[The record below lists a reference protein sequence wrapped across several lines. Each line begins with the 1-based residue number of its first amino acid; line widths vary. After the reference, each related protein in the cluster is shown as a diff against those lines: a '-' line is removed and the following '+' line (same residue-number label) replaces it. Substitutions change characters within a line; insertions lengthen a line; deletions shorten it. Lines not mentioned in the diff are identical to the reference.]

1 MTYSVNFMDLTERIS
16 PLAFAKYLRDTGWE
30 LFQSKRAYIKIFQYE
45 RNDDFF
51 QIIIP
56 MEKKLSDYKEAMY
69 KAVETVAK
77 VENKSIEQVML
88 YLLNPNTDILK
99 IRLEKKDIEAGN
111 ILLDDAIR
119 IYENAKKLL
128 AATARDILH
137 PKKYHQGKMDDCVL
151 KFLSSC
157 RFGQTEVGSYV
168 VSVVCPFAELDEN
181 EEYKQLSIFSDE
193 EQCANSLTRQV
204 TSRVMENISFI
215 KSQIDNGEM
224 DKLVLQDEDKIISA
238 NFYEALGGL
247 NLDSNGAD
255 VEFIAE
261 WSPIVKN
268 IGCVKNRILLTHDYY
283 QPIETTIGKLKE
295 QTNKS
300 TKIIGRIKKL
310 ESSPDV
316 QKRKIGKIT
325 VVYLDE
331 NDKPKTVTANLDKNE
346 YDQAIKAHEKGYHV
360 EIVGEISYG
369 KRAFMSSCESFV
381 VIE

>member
-1 MTYSVNFMDLTERIS
+1 MDLTEKIS
-16 PLAFAKYLRDTGWE
+16 PLAFAKYLKDMGWE
-30 LFQSKRAYIKIFQYE
+30 QFPSRRQYIKIFQYE
-45 RNDDFF
+45 KNDDFF
-51 QIIIP
+51 QVVIP
-56 MEKKLSDYKEAMY
+56 TEKKLNDYKEAMY
-69 KAVETVAK
+69 KAVVTVAE
-77 VENKSIEQVML
+77 VENKSVEQVLL

-111 ILLDDAIR
+111 ILFDDAIR
-119 IYENAKKLL
+119 MYENAKRLL
-128 AATARDILH
+128 AATALDILH
-137 PKKYHQGKMDDCVL
+137 PKKYHQGRMDDCVL

-157 RFGQTEVGSYV
+157 RFGQTEIGSYV

-181 EEYKQLSIFSDE
+181 EDYKQLSIFSDE

-204 TSRVMENISFI
+204 TSRVMKNISFI
-215 KSQIDNGEM
+215 KNQIDNGEM
-224 DKLVLQDEDKIISA
+224 DKLILQDEDKIISA

-268 IGCVKNRILLTHDYY
+268 TDCVNNRILLTHDYY
-283 QPIETTIGKLKE
+283 QPIETTIERLKDE
-295 QTNKS
+295 TNKS
-300 TKIIGRIKKL
+300 TRIIGRIKKL

-331 NDKPKTVTANLDKNE
+331 NDKRKTVTVNLNKNE
-346 YDQAIKAHEKGYHV
+346 YDKAIKAHERGFHV
-360 EIVGEISYG
+360 EIVGEISCG
-369 KRAFMSSCESFV
+369 RNASMSCESFA

>member
-1 MTYSVNFMDLTERIS
+1 MIYSVNFMDLTEKIS
-16 PLAFAKYLRDTGWE
+16 PLAFAKYLKDMGWE
-30 LFQSKRAYIKIFQYE
+30 QFQSKRQYIKIFQYE
-45 RNDDFF
+45 KNDNFF
-51 QIIIP
+51 QVVIP
-56 MEKKLSDYKEAMY
+56 TEKKLNDYKEAMY
-69 KAVETVAK
+69 KAVVTVAE
-77 VENKSIEQVML
+77 VENKSVEQVML

-99 IRLEKKDIEAGN
+99 IRLEKKNIEAGN
-111 ILLDDAIR
+111 ILFDDAIR
-119 IYENAKKLL
+119 MYENAKRLL
-128 AATARDILH
+128 AATALDILH
-137 PKKYHQGKMDDCVL
+137 PKKYHQGRMDDCVL

-157 RFGQTEVGSYV
+157 RFGQTEIGSYV

-204 TSRVMENISFI
+204 TSRVMKNISFI
-215 KSQIDNGEM
+215 KNQIDSGEM
-224 DKLVLQDEDKIISA
+224 EKLILQDEDKIISA

-268 IGCVKNRILLTHDYY
+268 VDFVKNRILLTHDYY
-283 QPIETTIGKLKE
+283 QPIETTIERLKDE
-295 QTNKS
+295 TNKS
-300 TKIIGRIKKL
+300 TRIIGRIKKL

-331 NDKPKTVTANLDKNE
+331 NDKRKTVTVNLNKNE
-346 YDQAIKAHEKGYHV
+346 YDKAIKAHERGFHV
-360 EIVGEISYG
+360 EIVGEISCG
-369 KRAFMSSCESFV
+369 KKASMSCESFA

>member
-1 MTYSVNFMDLTERIS
+1 MIYSVNFMDLTEKIS
-16 PLAFAKYLRDTGWE
+16 PLAFAKYLKDMGWE
-30 LFQSKRAYIKIFQYE
+30 QFPSKRQYIKIFQYE
-45 RNDDFF
+45 KNDDFF
-51 QIIIP
+51 QVVIP
-56 MEKKLSDYKEAMY
+56 TEKKLNDYKEAMY
-69 KAVETVAK
+69 KAVVTVAE
-77 VENKSIEQVML
+77 VENKSVEQVLL

-99 IRLEKKDIEAGN
+99 IRLEKKDVEAGN
-111 ILLDDAIR
+111 ILFDDAIR
-119 IYENAKKLL
+119 MYENAKRLL
-128 AATARDILH
+128 AATALDILH
-137 PKKYHQGKMDDCVL
+137 PKKYHQGRMDDCVL

-157 RFGQTEVGSYV
+157 RFGQTEIGSYV

-181 EEYKQLSIFSDE
+181 EDYKQLSIFSDE

-204 TSRVMENISFI
+204 TSRVMKNISFI
-215 KSQIDNGEM
+215 KNQIDNGEM
-224 DKLVLQDEDKIISA
+224 DKLILQDEDKIISA

-268 IGCVKNRILLTHDYY
+268 TDCVKNRILLTHDYY
-283 QPIETTIGKLKE
+283 QPIETTIERLKDE
-295 QTNKS
+295 TNKS
-300 TKIIGRIKKL
+300 TRIIGRIKKL

-331 NDKPKTVTANLDKNE
+331 NDKRKTVTVNLNKNE
-346 YDQAIKAHEKGYHV
+346 YDKAIKAHKRGFHV
-360 EIVGEISYG
+360 EIVGEISCG
-369 KRAFMSSCESFV
+369 RNAFMSCESFA

>member
-1 MTYSVNFMDLTERIS
+1 MIYSVNFMDLTEKIS
-16 PLAFAKYLRDTGWE
+16 PLAFAKYLKDMGWE
-30 LFQSKRAYIKIFQYE
+30 QYQSKRQYIKIFQYE
-45 RNDDFF
+45 KNDDFF
-51 QIIIP
+51 QVIIP
-56 MEKKLSDYKEAMY
+56 TEKKLNDYKEAMY
-69 KAVETVAK
+69 KAVVTVAEA
-77 VENKSIEQVML
+77 ENKSVEQVLL

-99 IRLEKKDIEAGN
+99 IRLEKKDVEAGN
-111 ILLDDAIR
+111 IFFDDAIR
-119 IYENAKKLL
+119 MYENAKRLL
-128 AATARDILH
+128 AATALDILH
-137 PKKYHQGKMDDCVL
+137 PKKYHQGRMDDCVL

-157 RFGQTEVGSYV
+157 RFGQTEIGSYV

-181 EEYKQLSIFSDE
+181 EDYKQLSIFSDE

-204 TSRVMENISFI
+204 TSRVMKNISFI
-215 KSQIDNGEM
+215 KNQIDNGEM
-224 DKLVLQDEDKIISA
+224 DKLILQDEDKIISA

-268 IGCVKNRILLTHDYY
+268 ADCVKSRILLTHDYY
-283 QPIETTIGKLKE
+283 QPIETTIERLKDE
-295 QTNKS
+295 TNKS
-300 TKIIGRIKKL
+300 TRIIGRIKKL

-331 NDKPKTVTANLDKNE
+331 NDKRKTVTVNLNKNE
-346 YDQAIKAHEKGYHV
+346 YDKAIKAHERGFHV
-360 EIVGEISYG
+360 EIVGEISCG
-369 KRAFMSSCESFV
+369 RNDSMTCESFA

>member
-1 MTYSVNFMDLTERIS
+1 MIYSVNFMDLTEKIS
-16 PLAFAKYLRDTGWE
+16 PLVFAKYLKDIGWAQ
-30 LFQSKRAYIKIFQYE
+30 FQSKRPYIKIFQYE
-45 RNDDFF
+45 KNNNFF
-51 QIIIP
+51 QVIIP
-56 MEKKLSDYKEAMY
+56 TEKKLSDYKEAMY
-69 KAVETVAK
+69 KAVVTVGEA
-77 VENKSIEQVML
+77 ENKSVEQVML

-99 IRLEKKDIEAGN
+99 IRLGKKEVEAGN
-111 ILLDDAIR
+111 ILFDDAIR
-119 IYENAKKLL
+119 VYENAKRLL
-128 AATARDILH
+128 AATALDILH
-137 PKKYHQGKMDDCVL
+137 PKKYHQGRIDDCVL
-151 KFLSSC
+151 KFLSNC
-157 RFGQTEVGSYV
+157 RFGQTEIGSYV

-215 KSQIDNGEM
+215 KNQIDNGQL
-224 DKLVLQDEDKIISA
+224 DKLLLQDNDKIISA

-247 NLDSNGAD
+247 NLDSEEAD

-268 IGCVKNRILLTHDYY
+268 TGCARNRILLTHDYY
-283 QPIETTIGKLKE
+283 QPIETAIGKLKE
-295 QTNKS
+295 ETSKC

-316 QKRKIGKIT
+316 QTRKIGKIT

-331 NDKPKTVTANLDKNE
+331 NDKPKTVTANLNKSE
-346 YDQAIKAHEKGYHV
+346 YDKAIKAHEKGCHI
-360 EIVGEISYG
+360 EIVGEISSG
-369 KRAFMSSCESFV
+369 KRPFMPSCESFA

>member
-1 MTYSVNFMDLTERIS
+1 MIYSINFMDLTEKIS
-16 PLAFAKYLRDTGWE
+16 PLAFAKYLKDTGWE
-30 LFQSKRAYIKIFQYE
+30 QFKSKRAYIKIFQYE
-45 RNDDFF
+45 KNDDFF
-51 QIIIP
+51 QVIVP
-56 MEKKLSDYKEAMY
+56 TEKKLSDYKEAMY
-69 KAVETVAK
+69 KAVETVA
-77 VENKSIEQVML
+77 VAENKSVEQVML

-99 IRLEKKDIEAGN
+99 IRLEKSTVEAGN
-111 ILLDDAIR
+111 ILVDDAIR
-119 IYENAKKLL
+119 MYENAKKLL
-128 AATARDILH
+128 AATALDILH
-137 PKKYHQGKMDDCVL
+137 PKKYHQGRMDECVL
-151 KFLSSC
+151 KFLSNC
-157 RFGQTEVGSYV
+157 RFGQTEIGSYV

-181 EEYKQLSIFSDE
+181 EDYKQLSIFSDG

-215 KSQIDNGEM
+215 KNQIDTGEL
-224 DKLVLQDEDKIISA
+224 DKLILQDNDKIISA

-247 NLDSNGAD
+247 NLDSDGAD

-268 IGCVKNRILLTHDYY
+268 TGCAKDRILLTHDYY

-295 QTNKS
+295 ETNKS
-300 TKIIGRIKKL
+300 TKIIGKIKKL

-331 NDKPKTVTANLDKNE
+331 NDKPKTVTANLNKNE
-346 YDQAIKAHEKGYHV
+346 YDKAIKAHERGCHI
-360 EIVGEISYG
+360 EIIGEVSSG
-369 KRAFMSSCESFV
+369 KRSFMSSCESFV

>member
-1 MTYSVNFMDLTERIS
+1 MIYSVNFMDLTEKIS
-16 PLAFAKYLRDTGWE
+16 PLAFAKYLKDMGWE
-30 LFQSKRAYIKIFQYE
+30 QYQSKRQYIKIFQYE
-45 RNDDFF
+45 KNDDFF
-51 QIIIP
+51 QVIIP
-56 MEKKLSDYKEAMY
+56 TEKKLNDYKEAMY
-69 KAVETVAK
+69 KAVVTVAEA
-77 VENKSIEQVML
+77 ENKSVEQVLL

-99 IRLEKKDIEAGN
+99 IRLEKKDVEAGN
-111 ILLDDAIR
+111 IFFDDAIR
-119 IYENAKKLL
+119 MYENAKRLL
-128 AATARDILH
+128 AATALDILH
-137 PKKYHQGKMDDCVL
+137 PKKYHQGRMDDCVL

-157 RFGQTEVGSYV
+157 RFGQTEIGSYV

-181 EEYKQLSIFSDE
+181 EDYKQLSIFSDE

-204 TSRVMENISFI
+204 TSRVMKNISFI
-215 KSQIDNGEM
+215 KNQIDNGEM
-224 DKLVLQDEDKIISA
+224 DKLILQDEDKIISA

-268 IGCVKNRILLTHDYY
+268 ADCVKSRILLTHDYY
-283 QPIETTIGKLKE
+283 QPIETTIERLKDE
-295 QTNKS
+295 TNKS
-300 TKIIGRIKKL
+300 TRIIGRIKKL

-331 NDKPKTVTANLDKNE
+331 NDKRKTVTVNLNKNE
-346 YDQAIKAHEKGYHV
+346 YDKAIKAHERGFHV
-360 EIVGEISYG
+360 EIVGEISCG
-369 KRAFMSSCESFV
+369 RNASMTCESFA